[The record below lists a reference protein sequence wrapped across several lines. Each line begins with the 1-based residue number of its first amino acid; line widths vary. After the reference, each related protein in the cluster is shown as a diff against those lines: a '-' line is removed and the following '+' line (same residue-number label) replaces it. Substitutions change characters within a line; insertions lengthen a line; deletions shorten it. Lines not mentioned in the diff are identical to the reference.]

1 MEDEDSKV
9 AVKPDRTPD
18 YVTTYGS
25 AYWWQEMVYV
35 GATGEVG
42 RILIEED
49 IVYLMRNRSFG
60 VTQKVQMNPTVR
72 DIYNKWW
79 YDIFES
85 KFLGEE

>member
-42 RILIEED
+42 RIIWC
-49 IVYLMRNRSFG
+49 NS
-60 VTQKVQMNPTVR
+60 
-72 DIYNKWW
+72 
-79 YDIFES
+79 ES
-85 KFLGEE
+85 TNESHGERYI